1 MDVWGFWLCKDCIE
15 NKKIVMDLCEIIKI
29 LSLMYYNVVLYIVI
43 VFILMLFEV
52 NVVFMVN
59 KFVVR

>member
-29 LSLMYYNVVLYIVI
+29 LSFMYYNVVLYIVI